1 MNKILK
7 PRIPK
12 ESPKWKAQDLL
23 ARKAKEDVVK
33 EVTQLIYLSEDFDSA
48 KTYWTDVLN
57 FVNAH
62 VIKKHAGYVW

>member
-1 MNKILK
+1 MSRQPKTPNI
-7 PRIPK
+7 PPK
-12 ESPKWKAQDLL
+12 EKAQKFLSNKSKDD
-23 ARKAKEDVVK
+23 AIKEI
-33 EVTQLIYLSEDFDSA
+33 TQLIYLSEDCDSA

>member
-1 MNKILK
+1 MS
-7 PRIPK
+7 RQPK
-12 ESPKWKAQDLL
+12 TPNISPEEKAQKFLSNKSKDD
-23 ARKAKEDVVK
+23 AIKEI
-33 EVTQLIYLSEDFDSA
+33 TQLIYLSEDCDSA